1 MIDRHNLNLKV
12 ITMTIK
18 KSAVKAVKPTTKA
31 IAFNPVLAAKHA
43 AECSA
48 QAGTFSAQADKLA
61 KDIHN
66 HCKKTGVKVGTMKSD
81 CVIMSAFVSVAEKKL
96 SGKSLEN
103 ECSRFRKACNEGEP
117 FSHNRTRDAKK
128 RGAKTSKSAES
139 ASVVRLTIVKDSDI
153 SEVAQGL
160 REVFEGK
167 REQYAELVA
176 FLIDAIDEFE
186 GV

>member
-1 MIDRHNLNLKV
+1 
-12 ITMTIK
+12 MTTK
-18 KSAVKAVKPTTKA
+18 KPAVKAVKPATKA
-31 IAFNPVLAAKHA
+31 VAFNPVTTATEVASCKVGGDAL
-43 AECSA
+43 
-48 QAGTFSAQADKLA
+48 TFRANCLA

-81 CVIMSAFVSVAEKKL
+81 CAIMGAFLIELKKAYTNP
-96 SGKSLEN
+96 KVLEN
-103 ECSRFRKACNEGEP
+103 LCSTFRKACNTGSD
-117 FSHNRTRDAKK
+117 FSHNPNRKK
-128 RGAKTSKSAES
+128 SGAKTSKSAES
-139 ASVVRLTIVKDSDI
+139 VAVVKLTIVKDSDI

-160 REVFEGK
+160 REALEGK